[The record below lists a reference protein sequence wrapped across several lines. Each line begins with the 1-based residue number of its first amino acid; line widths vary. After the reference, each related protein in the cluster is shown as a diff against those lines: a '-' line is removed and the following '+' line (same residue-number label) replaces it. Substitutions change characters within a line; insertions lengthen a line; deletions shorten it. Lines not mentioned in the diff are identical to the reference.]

1 MKRVS
6 DELARAKWQRHTLKR
21 YVTGFDPLSSI
32 EFLPLRNVGWQQP
45 IFLVPHIWAGLVGQY
60 GGAGEMSG
68 VRRPWKVLVCVKV
81 QGQSEKYSGE
91 IHRWSLSDVP
101 PSLLER

>member
-1 MKRVS
+1 
-6 DELARAKWQRHTLKR
+6 
-21 YVTGFDPLSSI
+21 
-32 EFLPLRNVGWQQP
+32 
-45 IFLVPHIWAGLVGQY
+45 
-60 GGAGEMSG
+60 MSG